1 MVTTKVSPK
10 PRDRILDAA
19 TRLFYQKGIE
29 VVGVNPVIDEAD
41 VAPMTLYRQF
51 VSKDRLVA
59 AALEQWSINWLQML
73 NDRIDRAGDDPRR
86 RFDALWD
93 ALEDWFAS
101 DDFRGSF
108 VTNAAIE
115 LRSKP
120 DHPAHKVILAH
131 RMAVHHLLEDLAKL
145 AGAADPES
153 LATQLQV
160 LVDGAITVAA
170 ADRRPGVAAEVRTL
184 ATTAL
189 TAAAR

>member
-1 MVTTKVSPK
+1 
-10 PRDRILDAA
+10 
-19 TRLFYQKGIE
+19 
-29 VVGVNPVIDEAD
+29 
-41 VAPMTLYRQF
+41 
-51 VSKDRLVA
+51 
-59 AALEQWSINWLQML
+59 ML

-93 ALEDWFAS
+93 ALEDWFTS
-101 DDFRGSF
+101 DGFRGSF

-131 RMAVHHLLEDLAKL
+131 RMAMHHLLEDLAKL

-170 ADRRPGVAAEVRTL
+170 ADRRPGVAAEVRAL

-189 TAAAR
+189 TAATR